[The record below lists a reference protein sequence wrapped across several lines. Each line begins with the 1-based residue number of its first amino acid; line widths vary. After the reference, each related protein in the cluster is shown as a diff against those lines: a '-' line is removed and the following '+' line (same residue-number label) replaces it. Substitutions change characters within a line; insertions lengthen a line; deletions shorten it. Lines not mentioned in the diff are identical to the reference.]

1 MKRKCEYFSQITV
14 AFLSSRIQETCILLL
29 RKATMIWPKYSHFR
43 FISIC
48 LSDAHP
54 RAGRRSRQS
63 QVRATLSPFH
73 IYLFPAFQGF
83 PYYIQMGY
91 KVCNIVLSY
100 LGGNSVLQHFLDKQF
115 FKAPRMPV
123 HILTKLLITTFVQKI
138 LDISCNTVYT
148 IHLMVSKYLMYSIYM
163 SLPNLFPNLG
173 NISSWKYN

>member
-1 MKRKCEYFSQITV
+1 
-14 AFLSSRIQETCILLL
+14 
-29 RKATMIWPKYSHFR
+29 
-43 FISIC
+43 
-48 LSDAHP
+48 
-54 RAGRRSRQS
+54 
-63 QVRATLSPFH
+63 
-73 IYLFPAFQGF
+73 
-83 PYYIQMGY
+83 MGY

-138 LDISCNTVYT
+138 LDISYNTVYT